1 MAENEFVKDDLA
13 IEQAFEQMIEN
24 EINIAIKNN
33 KTEATIKLNDG
44 GKAVITIKIEKATKP
59 EAYRIYM
66 QGHHLASIDMNGEYN
81 YRMKLKDIE
90 KATPEISIT
99 KAIAAYNAR
108 TRQEK
113 LGDGSD
119 SAKLQK
125 ELEKAKKEDRAEP
138 IRTGREITSGESL
151 SELTNRMFGEK
162 MHEVYRI
169 RGKDAHSFKYVGL
182 NNAGKYVEFG
192 GSTKHEGTNPDQ
204 KVFILTTA
212 GKLEEK
218 TVDHLM
224 TNGKYAIATDIP
236 DSAIADRTR
245 TLVGNRLP
253 SGRYLFIEALDSR
266 NASASNN
273 KFVKHFLTRGESQYR
288 MEDVADAIELAQKIR
303 GLNSDGSVTAEE
315 LELVVK
321 LKEKGYDGDEI
332 NDVINFIHDLSSKEL
347 DNTKIRAILDSTETT
362 ANQIEEMEKAH
373 ITEEQQLEVFSK
385 MYDSKRGCISFEQ
398 AFSEVKNGS
407 NYGDDDTQRKK
418 KEEQYE
424 REGKKRQDDED
435 ENEFIY
441 GQPRRRERPH

>member
-1 MAENEFVKDDLA
+1 MAENELVKDDLA

-66 QGHHLASIDMNGEYN
+66 QGHHFASIDMNGEYN

-125 ELEKAKKEDRAEP
+125 ELEKAKKEGRAEP

-169 RGKDAHSFKYVGL
+169 RGEDAHSFKYVGL

-204 KVFILTTA
+204 KVYILTTT

-218 TVDHLM
+218 TVDHLT

-273 KFVKHFLTRGESQYR
+273 KFVKDFLTRGESQYR
-288 MEDVADAIELAQKIR
+288 MEDVANDLELAQKIR
-303 GLNSDGSVTAEE
+303 ALNLDGSVTAEE
-315 LELVVK
+315 LELVIK
-321 LKEKGYDGDEI
+321 LKEEGYDGDQI
-332 NDVINFIHDLSSKEL
+332 NVIINLVHESKESEI
-347 DNTKIRAILDSTETT
+347 DFTKIRAILDSTETT

-373 ITEEQQLEVFSK
+373 MTEEQQLEIFSR

-398 AFSEVKNGS
+398 SFSEVKNGT
-407 NYGDDDTQRKK
+407 NYGDDENAP
-418 KEEQYE
+418 KE
-424 REGKKRQDDED
+424 KPN
-435 ENEFIY
+435 ENEFVEKLNANRREEDEEYVGY
-441 GQPRRRERPH
+441 GQRRPRPH